1 MNSGGLEVRWFHKD
15 ALVEQIVSP
24 ELDKE
29 LNVKAEVGFWRCFR
43 SYVSHCS
50 HAQRTPV
57 EGAEQVDGNW
67 NPTHSQLFAEA
78 IHSLLLF
85 LLP

>member
-29 LNVKAEVGFWRCFR
+29 LNVKAEVGF
-43 SYVSHCS
+43 
-50 HAQRTPV
+50 
-57 EGAEQVDGNW
+57 
-67 NPTHSQLFAEA
+67 
-78 IHSLLLF
+78 
-85 LLP
+85 